1 MDKSRTTLV
10 KSLRLRWIYKIKEG
24 TQSQEMHFEPNLLL
38 IFFFIFEIMKRK
50 FVLSLLC
57 CFFLSLNAQNKK
69 ELRASLLRL
78 NESLLILKS
87 DSVAMTNTIAENK
100 ATISKN
106 MAEIEKLKSFN
117 ETKDL
122 NLDKLN
128 KLISVKENIIEGNA
142 KSISLKDNT
151 IDKLK
156 IQFNVM
162 NDSLKNFIETNSASK
177 WIKIN
182 KKESILG
189 LWLKSCTN
197 RFGVETPKIE
207 ISKGSYSN
215 KWIICFGGECDYG
228 GSIKQVDYNIFKG
241 QYRIKFIND
250 NDMAGDGSQ
259 DEIIFYHEADKLF
272 IVQHPSINYYGIDQI
287 YEWNKCRRDKLNFE

>member
-1 MDKSRTTLV
+1 
-10 KSLRLRWIYKIKEG
+10 
-24 TQSQEMHFEPNLLL
+24 
-38 IFFFIFEIMKRK
+38 MKRK
-50 FVLSLLC
+50 FVLYLLC
-57 CFFLSLNAQNKK
+57 YSFLSANAQNKK

-78 NESLLILKS
+78 NESILILKS
-87 DSVAMTNTIAENK
+87 DSAAMTNTIMENNKIILTLKSDSATLANTITENK

-106 MAEIEKLKSFN
+106 MAGIEKLNSYN
-117 ETKDL
+117 EAKDI

-272 IVQHPSINYYGIDQI
+272 IVRHPSINYYGIDQI